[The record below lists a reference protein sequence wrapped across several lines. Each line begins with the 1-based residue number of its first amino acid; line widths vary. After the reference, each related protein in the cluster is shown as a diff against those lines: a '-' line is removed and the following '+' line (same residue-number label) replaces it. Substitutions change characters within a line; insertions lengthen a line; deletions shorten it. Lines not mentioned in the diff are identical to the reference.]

1 MQVTDRKEWFK
12 IIFPSMRDGHSRGP
26 ADNTSI
32 MASVSSTISHGTYAN
47 VLVIDDDREI
57 LRLISEYL
65 SMEPD
70 LKLLTASSG
79 NEAAS
84 LLDARRVDVL
94 LVDLYLGGTSSG
106 VDIIRKA
113 RELYPDVVSILI
125 TGHPTVETAI
135 SVLKLGASDYF
146 IKPFELE
153 ALRGAVRRGL
163 ERLRLA
169 RENMQLREQLAIS
182 RLMQAVGSTV
192 ELDEILEMVIGTAL
206 RELSADAA
214 SILLRNET
222 TGELEL
228 RGLDGRII
236 NDGDTDFL
244 YGRDDVSELVL
255 HSCRSKIVDRRQTD
269 LFQKPMTDSS
279 SRVFMSHPLL
289 ARGDVIGIFNLIR
302 SGQIRDITEGAFR
315 SAGLV
320 AGQAAVAIENA
331 RLYKNLHGA
340 YLDTIAALANAI
352 EIRDTYTRGHTDR
365 VKLTA
370 ETIARKLGWDGDR
383 LFDLWMGCT
392 LHDIGKIGVPDSIL
406 NKPARLTE
414 NEFEVMKTHPT
425 IGAKIIEGIPF
436 LEPALPY
443 ILHHHERWDGY
454 GYPDGLAGK
463 EIPVG
468 GRILAVADTF
478 DAIISDR
485 PYRKGR
491 PVERAVDELKTHAS
505 KQFDPEIV
513 KIFLDVLVEHNLSW
527 LLRNQ

>member
-1 MQVTDRKEWFK
+1 MASTSAMV
-12 IIFPSMRDGHSRGP
+12 SRG
-26 ADNTSI
+26 S
-32 MASVSSTISHGTYAN
+32 YAN
-47 VLVIDDDREI
+47 VLIVDDDHGI
-57 LRLISEYL
+57 LQVISEYL

-79 NEAAS
+79 DEATN
-84 LLDARRVDVL
+84 LLNARRFDVL
-94 LVDLYLGGTSSG
+94 LTDLYLGGKSSG
-106 VDIIRKA
+106 VDVIRKA
-113 RELYPDVVSILI
+113 RELYPDIVSILI

-192 ELDEILEMVIGTAL
+192 ELNEILEMVIGTAL
-206 RELSADAA
+206 RELSAEAA
-214 SILLRNET
+214 SILLRDDT
-222 TGELEL
+222 TGKLEL
-228 RGLDGRII
+228 RGLDGRIT
-236 NDGDTDFL
+236 NDGDTNFL
-244 YGRDDVSELVL
+244 HGRDDVSESVL
-255 HSCRSKIVDRRQTD
+255 QNGRSKIIDRRQTD
-269 LFQKPMTDSS
+269 LFDKQAIDSS
-279 SRVFMSHPLL
+279 SRVFISHPLL
-289 ARGDVIGIFNLIR
+289 ARGEVIGIFNLIR
-302 SGQIRDITEGAFR
+302 NGQIRDITEGAFR

-370 ETIARKLGWDGDR
+370 ETIARTLGWDGDR

-392 LHDIGKIGVPDSIL
+392 LHDIGKIGVPDKIL
-406 NKPARLTE
+406 NKPTTLTDD
-414 NEFEVMKTHPT
+414 EFTVMKTHPV

-436 LEPALPY
+436 LEPARPY
-443 ILHHHERWDGY
+443 ILYHHERWDGH
-454 GYPDGLAGK
+454 GYPEGLAGK
-463 EIPVG
+463 EIPIG

-478 DAIISDR
+478 DAITSDR

-491 PVERAVDELKTHAS
+491 PIERAVDELKAHAG

-513 KIFLDVLVEHNLSW
+513 KVFMDVLVEHNLSW

>member
-1 MQVTDRKEWFK
+1 MPNLMGF
-12 IIFPSMRDGHSRGP
+12 DGGKHSGN
-26 ADNTSI
+26 ADKCTI
-32 MASVSSTISHGTYAN
+32 MTASAPLVSQGLLAN
-47 VLVIDDDREI
+47 VLVVDDDQDI
-57 LRLISEYL
+57 LQLISEYL
-65 SMEPD
+65 SMEPNLRLHTACSCD
-70 LKLLTASSG
+70 EAIAKLK
-79 NEAAS
+79 
-84 LLDARRVDVL
+84 ARRVDVL
-94 LVDLYLGGTSSG
+94 LADLYLGGESSG
-106 VDIIRKA
+106 VDVIRTA
-113 RELYPDVVSILI
+113 RELYPDIVSILI
-125 TGHPTVETAI
+125 TGYPTVETAI

-146 IKPFELE
+146 IKPFEFE

-182 RLMQAVGSTV
+182 RLMQAVGSSV
-192 ELDEILEMVIGTAL
+192 ELNEILEMIIGTAL
-206 RELSADAA
+206 RELSAEAA
-214 SILLRNET
+214 SILLRHET

-228 RGLDGRII
+228 RGLDGRISG
-236 NDGDTDFL
+236 NSDADFL
-244 YGRDDVSELVL
+244 YGRDDVTESVVQTG
-255 HSCRSKIVDRRQTD
+255 RPKIIDGRQID
-269 LFQKPMTDSS
+269 LFDATATDSS
-279 SRVFMSHPLL
+279 SRVFISHPLL
-289 ARGDVIGIFNLIR
+289 ARGAVIGVFNLIR
-302 SGQIRDITEGAFR
+302 SGRIRDITEGAFR

-352 EIRDTYTRGHTDR
+352 EIRDTFTRGHTDR

-370 ETIARKLGWDGDR
+370 EAIARKLGWDGDQ

-392 LHDIGKIGVPDSIL
+392 LHDIGKIGVPDRIL
-406 NKPARLTE
+406 NKPGTLTDD
-414 NEFEVMKTHPT
+414 EFTMMKTHPA

-443 ILHHHERWDGY
+443 ILHHHERWDGQ
-454 GYPDGLAGK
+454 GYPDGLAGE

-485 PYRKGR
+485 PYRRGR
-491 PVERAVDELKTHAS
+491 PIELAIEELTTHS
-505 KQFDPEIV
+505 GKQFDPEIV

-527 LLRNQ
+527 LLRAR